1 MDDKAMD
8 ELSAKYIEI
17 RTAREQLSHEYD
29 AADAKLAEQMAEV
42 ESKML
47 DVMNS
52 ANASSISTKNATVM
66 RRVTSRYNPTNWDSV
81 YEMIRKHGAFGVV
94 HKRVHD
100 TNMKQ
105 FLEEHPEEYPAGLNV
120 ENRYTIVV
128 RRKSTI

>member
-81 YEMIRKHGAFGVV
+81 YEMIRKHGAFGVL

>member
-17 RTAREQLSHEYD
+17 RTAREHLSHEFD

-52 ANASSISTKNATVM
+52 ANASSISTNNATVM

-81 YEMIRKHGAFGVV
+81 YEMIRKHGAFGVL

-128 RRKSTI
+128 RRKTTI

>member
-8 ELSAKYIEI
+8 ELSAEYIKI
-17 RTAREQLSHEYD
+17 RTEREHLKHNYE
-29 AADAKLAEQMAEV
+29 AEDAKFEEKMAMI

-52 ANASSISTKNATVM
+52 ANASSISTTNAVVM
-66 RRVTSRYNPTNWDSV
+66 RKVTSRYNPTNWDAV
-81 YEMIRKHGAFGVV
+81 YEMIARHKAFGIL

-100 TNMKQ
+100 TNMRQ
-105 FLEEHPEEYPAGLNV
+105 FLEEHPDEYPAGLNV
-120 ENRYTIVV
+120 DRSYQVVV